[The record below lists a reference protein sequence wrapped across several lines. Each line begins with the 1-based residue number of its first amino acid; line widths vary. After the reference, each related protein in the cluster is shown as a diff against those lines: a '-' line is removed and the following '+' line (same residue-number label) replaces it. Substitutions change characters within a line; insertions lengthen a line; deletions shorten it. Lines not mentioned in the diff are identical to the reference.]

1 MKTSLRSHL
10 LLALLVM
17 LVTFGSAEPVSATEK
32 VSYNYGSASY
42 FLGDDVQGAQILASG
57 QAHKNLRLVFDYRYT
72 DVDVDV
78 AGVDVSSHGGFA
90 GVGYLFRQI
99 EWVDIIADLGGYFA
113 SVEVDVDFLDD
124 STTIKDGGA
133 FAGLRARILPTSRL
147 EVEPFVRYFHSLED
161 GQDQGDNDGWDFGI
175 EGRYFL
181 GKNFALQAS
190 VEDSDFFGE
199 TVFSLGFRFGQQRD
213 PKNF

>member
-72 DVDVDV
+72 CLLYTSPSPRDQR
-78 AGVDVSSHGGFA
+78 GSRMPSSA
-90 GVGYLFRQI
+90 
-99 EWVDIIADLGGYFA
+99 
-113 SVEVDVDFLDD
+113 
-124 STTIKDGGA
+124 
-133 FAGLRARILPTSRL
+133 
-147 EVEPFVRYFHSLED
+147 
-161 GQDQGDNDGWDFGI
+161 
-175 EGRYFL
+175 
-181 GKNFALQAS
+181 
-190 VEDSDFFGE
+190 
-199 TVFSLGFRFGQQRD
+199 
-213 PKNF
+213 